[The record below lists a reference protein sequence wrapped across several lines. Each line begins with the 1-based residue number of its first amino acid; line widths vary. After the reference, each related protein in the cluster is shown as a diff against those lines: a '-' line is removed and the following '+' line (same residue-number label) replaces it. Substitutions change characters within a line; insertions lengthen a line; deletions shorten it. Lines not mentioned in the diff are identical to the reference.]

1 MDNIVVSSGRTV
13 ATRLSRYDLV
23 RIDRLIAYIDVHY
36 KNDLSAEQ
44 LAVEIDM
51 NIKKLRAGVKRKTG
65 YLLHD
70 YHFRVRVEK
79 AKALLFTT
87 HYPLKVIAQA
97 VGFKNESHFCQK
109 FRQFTAMT
117 PNKFRYLPEE
127 EPINLF
133 ASGSND
139 NDRVLPSD

>member
-1 MDNIVVSSGRTV
+1 MDTLVADSGRRV
-13 ATRLSRYDLV
+13 GIRLSRYDLT

-51 NIKKLRAGVKRKTG
+51 NIKKLRAGIKKKTG

-79 AKALLFTT
+79 AKGLLATT

-109 FRQFTAMT
+109 FRQFTGMT
-117 PNKFRYLPEE
+117 PHEFRCLPEE
-127 EPINLF
+127 
-133 ASGSND
+133 G
-139 NDRVLPSD
+139 

>member
-1 MDNIVVSSGRTV
+1 MDTLVADSGRRV
-13 ATRLSRYDLV
+13 EIRLTRYDLT

-51 NIKKLRAGVKRKTG
+51 NIKKLRAGVKKKTG
-65 YLLHD
+65 HLLHD

-79 AKALLFTT
+79 AKALLCTT
-87 HYPLKVIAQA
+87 DYPLKVIAQA

-109 FRQFTAMT
+109 FRQFTGMT
-117 PNKFRYLPEE
+117 PNEFRFMPE
-127 EPINLF
+127 
-133 ASGSND
+133 
-139 NDRVLPSD
+139 

>member
-1 MDNIVVSSGRTV
+1 MDNIVVSSGRNIES
-13 ATRLSRYDLV
+13 RLSRYDLT
-23 RIDRLIAYIDVHY
+23 RIDRLLAYIDVHY

-44 LAVEIDM
+44 LAVEIEM
-51 NIKKLRAGVKRKTG
+51 NIKKLRAGVKKKTG

-79 AKALLFTT
+79 AKALLITT

-109 FRQFTAMT
+109 FRQYTGMT
-117 PNKFRYLPEE
+117 PHEFRCLPEDDPHPVQLTE
-127 EPINLF
+127 
-133 ASGSND
+133 
-139 NDRVLPSD
+139 

>member
-1 MDNIVVSSGRTV
+1 MYNLGVDNGRKV
-13 ATRLSRYDLV
+13 QTRLSRYELTC
-23 RIDRLIAYIDVHY
+23 IDRLIAYIDVY
-36 KNDLSAEQ
+36 YRNDLSAEQ

-51 NIKKLRAGVKRKTG
+51 NIKKLRAGIKKKTG

-79 AKALLFTT
+79 AKAHLITT

-109 FRQFTAMT
+109 FRQFTGMT
-117 PNKFRYLPEE
+117 PHEFRCLPEE
-127 EPINLF
+127 
-133 ASGSND
+133 G
-139 NDRVLPSD
+139 